1 MNSLAIERRESALTP
16 LTTFVRNVTEIV
28 ENEVEDTALVGRLT
42 PHLSRLIGHDDWLPE
57 AFAQPHPEYYQQYLL
72 HCDPLERFSVVSFV
86 WGPGQKTPIHDHTMW
101 GLIGMLRGAE
111 ISTPYRSEAGTLI
124 RGEPVRL
131 SAGDIEAL
139 LPESGDIHQV
149 ENAFQDQVSISVH
162 VYGANI
168 GKVQRHVFDPVTG
181 VRKRFVSG
189 FSASITP
196 NLWE

>member
-1 MNSLAIERRESALTP
+1 MNSLNLEPRRSSIAP
-16 LTTFVRNVTEIV
+16 LTAFVRDATAIV
-28 ENEVEDTALVGRLT
+28 ECDLGDTEVVQRLT
-42 PHLSRLIGHDDWLPE
+42 PHLARLIERDDWLPE
-57 AFAQPHPEYYQQYLL
+57 VFAQPHPEYYQQYLL

-86 WGPGQKTPIHDHTMW
+86 WGPGQRTPIHDHTVW

-111 ISTPYRSEAGTLI
+111 VSTSYRFEAGALI
-124 RGEPVRL
+124 PGEPVRL
-131 SAGDIEAL
+131 TAGDIEAL

-168 GKVQRHVFDPVTG
+168 GKVQRHVFAPDNG
-181 VRKRFVSG
+181 ARKRFVSG
-189 FSASITP
+189 FSAAVIP